1 MFSPPRSP
9 QLPAPCT
16 SAVFSP
22 RSSPNVL
29 CVVRKRAAIIISRR
43 PFRLRSSKSFF
54 LLGGGKWS
62 GQRSQVPSPLFLF
75 FGLPPSYRES
85 HEYLEYCWHRPDP
98 WFFSNDARTTHRLLL
113 PFRILSTCRQ
123 FTRRLGKQGGVW
135 VQKNQTTRIPERDRC
150 CWCRGE
156 LRRGEERVLWSMRK
170 IFQVRFHPRSS
181 VFVKHSM
188 IWLRPSNLIAEALEL
203 PLK

>member
-1 MFSPPRSP
+1 MFSPPRIP

-29 CVVRKRAAIIISRR
+29 CVRKLSNNNFSLAFSASFLEIFLFVGRSKWSGVREARFRR
-43 PFRLRSSKSFF
+43 PFFCSSDS
-54 LLGGGKWS
+54 
-62 GQRSQVPSPLFLF
+62 RH
-75 FGLPPSYRES
+75 PPSKVD
-85 HEYLEYCWHRPDP
+85 EYLEYCWHRPDP

-170 IFQVRFHPRSS
+170 IFQVRFHS
-181 VFVKHSM
+181 
-188 IWLRPSNLIAEALEL
+188 PSL
-203 PLK
+203 